1 MSAAA
6 IDLVSKV
13 SVDSVI
19 KSFQS
24 GVNAVIKYG
33 KAQQGDRTMVGCIYL
48 SYLFVYQTKSI
59 WLVILISD
67 LKKVDMEREL
77 YPH

>member
-6 IDLVSKV
+6 IDLVSQVNPV
-13 SVDSVI
+13 SFI

-48 SYLFVYQTKSI
+48 SCSFVYQTKS
-59 WLVILISD
+59 WVVI
-67 LKKVDMEREL
+67 
-77 YPH
+77 

>member
-6 IDLVSKV
+6 IDLVSQV
-13 SVDSVI
+13 NVESFI

-33 KAQQGDRTMVGCIYL
+33 KAQQGDRTMVGCIFVL
-48 SYLFVYQTKSI
+48 FICAPPNPNAFGLLYLF
-59 WLVILISD
+59 
-67 LKKVDMEREL
+67 RA
-77 YPH
+77 

>member
-6 IDLVSKV
+6 IDLVSQV
-13 SVDSVI
+13 NAESFI

-48 SYLFVYQTKSI
+48 FYLCTNPNVFGLLCLS
-59 WLVILISD
+59 S
-67 LKKVDMEREL
+67 
-77 YPH
+77 